1 LAAPSPE
8 GKRILPPTS
17 RALPLAAVVSRVS
30 LGKQLPGAVAPRCFP
45 AARID
50 AKETAM
56 KILLTGATGVIG
68 RRVVPLALALG
79 HDVTAIVRSPPKAA
93 ALGLGKARIVQVD
106 LFDAGA
112 VMHAVASHDIV
123 VNLAT
128 HMPSSS
134 ARMLL
139 RSAWRQNDRIRRL
152 ASRNLAAAARGSSVR
167 TFIQESFAP
176 VYPDCG
182 ERWIDETVPI
192 NPARYNESIEDA
204 EHNALG
210 FSDGGRR
217 GIVLRFGGF
226 YGADAHHCLD
236 LIHAVRK
243 GWAPIPGS
251 PDAFVSSIT
260 HEDAAR
266 AVVAAFDLQS
276 GIYNI
281 TDDEPVSRRD
291 YAGALAAALGV
302 PSPKF
307 PPPGFKYLLGSAGRL
322 LARSQRIS
330 NGKFKHATGFTCR
343 YPSVRSGWPAV
354 IAELTSGGVAQVPAM
369 AASERRNRA

>member
-1 LAAPSPE
+1 
-8 GKRILPPTS
+8 
-17 RALPLAAVVSRVS
+17 
-30 LGKQLPGAVAPRCFP
+30 
-45 AARID
+45 
-50 AKETAM
+50 M

-68 RRVVPLALALG
+68 RRVVPLALACG
-79 HDVTAIVRSPPKAA
+79 HEVTAIVRSPPKAA
-93 ALGLGKARIVQVD
+93 ALGLGTAQIVQVD
-106 LFDAGA
+106 LFDPGA
-112 VMHAVASHDIV
+112 VMNAVAGHDII

-139 RSAWRQNDRIRRL
+139 RGAWRQNDRIRRL
-152 ASRNLAAAARGSSVR
+152 ASRNLVAGARGSSVR
-167 TFIQESFAP
+167 AFVQESFAP

-192 NPARYNESIEDA
+192 SPARYNESIQDA

-217 GIVLRFGGF
+217 GIVLRFGAF
-226 YGADAHHCLD
+226 YGADARHCMD

-266 AVVAAFDLQS
+266 AVVASFDLQS

-291 YAGALAAALGV
+291 YAGALAGALGV
-302 PSPKF
+302 PAPKF
-307 PPPGFKYLLGSAGRL
+307 PPPGFKFLLGSAGRL

-330 NGKFKHATGFTCR
+330 NRKFKQATGFTCR

-354 IAELTSGGVAQVPAM
+354 IAELTSGGVAQVGAQT
-369 AASERRNRA
+369 ATERRTRSRAQR

>member
-1 LAAPSPE
+1 
-8 GKRILPPTS
+8 
-17 RALPLAAVVSRVS
+17 
-30 LGKQLPGAVAPRCFP
+30 
-45 AARID
+45 
-50 AKETAM
+50 M

-68 RRVVPLALALG
+68 RRVVPLALACG

-93 ALGLGKARIVQVD
+93 ALGLGDARIVQVD
-106 LFDAGA
+106 LFDASA
-112 VMHAVASHDIV
+112 VMHAVGGHDIV

-152 ASRNLAAAARGSSVR
+152 ASRNLAAAARGSNVHA
-167 TFIQESFAP
+167 FVQESFAP

-182 ERWIDETVPI
+182 DQWIDETIPI
-192 NPARYNESIEDA
+192 SPARYNESIQDA
-204 EHNALG
+204 ENNALG

-217 GIVLRFGGF
+217 GIVLRFGAF
-226 YGADAHHCLD
+226 YGADARHCMD

-243 GWAPIPGS
+243 GWAPLPGS
-251 PDAFVSSIT
+251 PNAFVSSVT

-266 AVVAAFDLQS
+266 AVIAAFDLPS

-291 YAGALAAALGV
+291 YAGALASALGV
-302 PSPKF
+302 PAPRF

-330 NGKFKHATGFTCR
+330 NRKFRQATGFSCR

-354 IAELTSGGVAQVPAM
+354 IAELTSGGTAQAGGSPAI
-369 AASERRNRA
+369 ERRTQSRG

>member
-1 LAAPSPE
+1 
-8 GKRILPPTS
+8 
-17 RALPLAAVVSRVS
+17 
-30 LGKQLPGAVAPRCFP
+30 
-45 AARID
+45 
-50 AKETAM
+50 M

-68 RRVVPLALALG
+68 RRVVPLALAVG
-79 HDVTAIVRSPPKAA
+79 HDVTAIVRSPAKAV
-93 ALGLGKARIVQVD
+93 ALGLGDARIIQAD
-106 LFDAGA
+106 LFDATA
-112 VMHAVASHDIV
+112 VMHAVAGHDIV

-152 ASRNLAAAARGSSVR
+152 ASRNLVAAARGSSVR

-192 NPARYNESIEDA
+192 SPARYNESIQDA

-217 GIVLRFGGF
+217 GVVLRFGAF
-226 YGADAHHCLD
+226 YGADARHCMD
-236 LIHAVRK
+236 LIHPVRN

-266 AVVAAFDLQS
+266 AVIAAFELQS
-276 GIYNI
+276 DIYNI
-281 TDDEPVSRRD
+281 TDDEPVSRRN
-291 YAGALAAALGV
+291 YAGALAAGLGV
-302 PSPKF
+302 PAPKF
-307 PPPGFKYLLGSAGRL
+307 LPAGFKYLLGSAGRL

-330 NGKFKHATGFTCR
+330 NARFKRATGFTCR

-354 IAELTSGGVAQVPAM
+354 IAELTSGGVAQV
-369 AASERRNRA
+369 RARTATEGRTRSRA

>member
-1 LAAPSPE
+1 
-8 GKRILPPTS
+8 
-17 RALPLAAVVSRVS
+17 
-30 LGKQLPGAVAPRCFP
+30 
-45 AARID
+45 
-50 AKETAM
+50 M

-68 RRVVPLALALG
+68 RRVVPLALSAG
-79 HDVTAIVRSPPKAA
+79 HEVTAIVRSPPKAA
-93 ALGLGKARIVQVD
+93 ALGLGGARIVQAD

-112 VMHAVASHDIV
+112 VMHAVADHDIV

-134 ARMLL
+134 ARLLL

-152 ASRNLAAAARGSSVR
+152 ASRNLVAAARGSRVR
-167 TFIQESFAP
+167 VFIQESFAP
-176 VYPDCG
+176 VYPDRG
-182 ERWIDETVPI
+182 ELWIDETVPI
-192 NPARYNESIEDA
+192 SPARYNESIEDA

-210 FSDGGRR
+210 FSDSGRR
-217 GIVLRFGGF
+217 GIVLRFGAF
-226 YGADAHHCLD
+226 YGADARHCMD

-266 AVVAAFDLQS
+266 AVLAALDLQS

-281 TDDEPVSRRD
+281 TDDEPVPRRD

-302 PSPKF
+302 PAPKF
-307 PPPGFKYLLGSAGRL
+307 LPPGFKYLLGSAGRL

-330 NGKFKHATGFTCR
+330 NGKFKQAAGFTCR

-354 IAELTSGGVAQVPAM
+354 IAELTSGGVAQVQAE
-369 AASERRNRA
+369 AATERRTRSRA

>member
-1 LAAPSPE
+1 
-8 GKRILPPTS
+8 
-17 RALPLAAVVSRVS
+17 
-30 LGKQLPGAVAPRCFP
+30 
-45 AARID
+45 
-50 AKETAM
+50 M

-68 RRVVPLALALG
+68 RRVVPLALAGG
-79 HDVTAIVRSPPKAA
+79 HDVTALVRSPPKAA
-93 ALGLGKARIVQVD
+93 ALGLGDARIVQVD
-106 LFDAGA
+106 LFDASA
-112 VMHAVASHDIV
+112 VMHAVAAHDIV

-152 ASRNLAAAARGSSVR
+152 ASRNLVSAARGSSVR
-167 TFIQESFAP
+167 AFIQESFAP

-182 ERWIDETVPI
+182 DQWIDETVPI
-192 NPARYNESIEDA
+192 SPARYNESIQDA

-210 FSDGGRR
+210 FSDGSRR
-217 GIVLRFGGF
+217 GIVLRFGAF
-226 YGADAHHCLD
+226 YGADARHCMD

-243 GWAPIPGS
+243 GWAPLPGS
-251 PDAFVSSIT
+251 PDAFVSSVT

-266 AVVAAFDLQS
+266 AVVAALELPS

-281 TDDEPVSRRD
+281 TDDEPVPRRD
-291 YAGALAAALGV
+291 YTGALASALGV
-302 PSPKF
+302 PAPRF
-307 PPPGFKYLLGSAGRL
+307 PPPGLKYLLGSAGRL

-330 NGKFKHATGFTCR
+330 NHKFKQATGFTCH

-354 IAELTSGGVAQVPAM
+354 IAELTSGGTAQVHGPGAI
-369 AASERRNRA
+369 ERRTRSRA

>member
-1 LAAPSPE
+1 
-8 GKRILPPTS
+8 LPCT
-17 RALPLAAVVSRVS
+17 V
-30 LGKQLPGAVAPRCFP
+30 FT
-45 AARID
+45 RID

-68 RRVVPLALALG
+68 RRVVPLALAAG
-79 HDVTAIVRSPPKAA
+79 HEVTAIVRSPPKAA
-93 ALGLGKARIVQVD
+93 ALGLGNARIVQVD

-112 VMHAVASHDIV
+112 VMHAVAGHDIV

-152 ASRNLAAAARGSSVR
+152 ASRNLVAGARGSSVQ

-182 ERWIDETVPI
+182 ERWIDETIPI
-192 NPARYNESIEDA
+192 TPARYNESIQDA

-217 GIVLRFGGF
+217 GIVLRFGAF
-226 YGADAHHCLD
+226 YGADARHCMD

-243 GWAPIPGS
+243 GWAPLPGS
-251 PDAFVSSIT
+251 PGAFISSVT

-266 AVVAAFDLQS
+266 AVVGAFDLPA

-302 PSPKF
+302 PAPKF

-330 NGKFKHATGFTCR
+330 NGKFKQATGFTFR

-354 IAELTSGGVAQVPAM
+354 IAELTSGGIAEARGQTTT
-369 AASERRNRA
+369 ERRTRSRASR